1 MRERLLSL
9 FKRDQEIQKIAKK
22 IPVYI
27 LEEEEEDDQEVS
39 KKSVDELMQ
48 SIFEFEN
55 ENVEI

>member
-1 MRERLLSL
+1 MRQRLLSL

-22 IPVYI
+22 IPVDI

-39 KKSVDELMQ
+39 KKSVDKLMQ

>member
-22 IPVYI
+22 IPVDI

>member
-1 MRERLLSL
+1 MRQRLLSL

-22 IPVYI
+22 IPVDI
-27 LEEEEEDDQEVS
+27 LEEEEEDDQEAS

-55 ENVEI
+55 EKVEL